1 MKFFPPFLALVF
13 LLAISTLNSAS
24 ADEHS
29 CENQQASANSSSC
42 IATGEWHFGMAIG
55 LGVITNPLN
64 DGDNIPL
71 VLLPDIAWYG
81 EKAYFDNGELGY
93 QWHQGSKHSF
103 EGFVS
108 VNRERAYFSFWHPSN
123 ILNPIENTSF
133 IDPTLPS
140 DDAQGDDAQSGDA
153 NERSEVSIDQVRSRD
168 WALDAGLRWQT
179 ALARG
184 SASITLKTDAT
195 GVHNGQQ
202 FNLSYRIGFQYG
214 EWQLGLSPSITW
226 KSSKLLDYYYGIDES
241 DNLVLENLYRAK
253 AGWQP
258 QLDLTGSYP
267 LAEDWQVLFK
277 LGYQW
282 LNKGM
287 YDSPLVK
294 EKQVRT
300 IFIGAAYQ
308 F

>member
-1 MKFFPPFLALVF
+1 MTFVL
-13 LLAISTLNSAS
+13 LLATSIFSSVD
-24 ADEHS
+24 ADEYS
-29 CENQQASANSSSC
+29 CENPQANTNKPNTNKQSC
-42 IATGEWHFGMAIG
+42 ITTGEWHIGVAVG

-93 QWHQGSKHSF
+93 QWHQETKHSF

-123 ILNPIENTSF
+123 ILNPIENHSF
-133 IDPTLPS
+133 IDATLQS
-140 DDAQGDDAQSGDA
+140 DDASG
-153 NERSEVSIDQVRSRD
+153 RTEVSIDQVRSRD

-184 SASITLKTDAT
+184 SASITVKTDVT
-195 GVHNGQQ
+195 GVHHGQQ
-202 FNLSYRIGFQYG
+202 LNLSYRLGFQYG

-226 KSSKLLDYYYGIDES
+226 KSSALLDYYYGIDES
-241 DNLVLENLYRAK
+241 DNLVLENFYQAK

-258 QLDLTGSYP
+258 QLDLSGIYP
-267 LAEDWQVLFK
+267 LADDWQLLFK